1 MSQFAPGISKGPFKQ
16 STKEEEADASTLDR
30 CGDAIISLILQAAG
44 AAHENEE
51 RATDTAR
58 QLGAQL
64 KASED
69 RVAQLEAELQ
79 NAEDRASHAERW
91 LLRVHEEIEQ
101 TFLDQN
107 NGKSPARIVQ
117 R

>member
-1 MSQFAPGISKGPFKQ
+1 MSQFAPGKLKSPFDQSAKG
-16 STKEEEADASTLDR
+16 EEADASTLDR
-30 CGDAIISLILQAAG
+30 CGDAIVSMILQAAR
-44 AAHENEE
+44 ASHENEE
-51 RATDTAR
+51 WATDTAR
-58 QLGAQL
+58 KLGAQL

-79 NAEDRASHAERW
+79 NAEDRASRAERW

-107 NGKSPARIVQ
+107 TGQSATRIVQ